1 LNKKFIRII
10 PKLDI
15 KNGLLIKGI
24 NLEGLRILGNPYDY
38 IKYYYDNGADEIIYL
53 DNIATLYGMPIL
65 NNDIKRAVSKNFI
78 PFAVGGGINKL
89 DDIERVLNSGADKV
103 CINSFFVHNPKFIS
117 KACKIFGS
125 STITVL
131 IESNKI
137 DNKYYLTT
145 SNGRDLV
152 KKNPLDWAKECEQY
166 GVGEVLLTS
175 VNKEGLQKG
184 FDISITKKISSQL
197 SIPVIAH
204 GGAGSFLDI
213 YKVISETNISGVGL
227 SSILHYDAVNKLRK
241 KTKIG
246 NLDFINEIAKKKV
259 NSKNNLRKL
268 KLYLKKKNINV
279 RI

>member
-1 LNKKFIRII
+1 MSKRFIRII

-24 NLEGLRILGNPYDY
+24 NLEGLRVLGNPNDY
-38 IKYYYDNGADEIIYL
+38 IKYYYNSGADEIIYL
-53 DNIATLYGMPIL
+53 DNIATLYGVPIL
-65 NNDIKRAVSKNFI
+65 NDDIKKAVSKNFI
-78 PFAVGGGINKL
+78 PFVVGGGINKL
-89 DDIERVLNSGADKV
+89 DDIERVLKSGADKV
-103 CINSFFVHNPKFIS
+103 CINSFFVNNPKFIS
-117 KACKIFGS
+117 KACKMFGS

-131 IESNKI
+131 IESNKVGK
-137 DNKYYLTT
+137 KYYITT

-152 KKNPLDWAKECEQY
+152 DKNPIEWAKECEQN

-184 FDISITKKISSQL
+184 FDISITKKVSNKL

-213 YKVISETNISGVGL
+213 YKVISKTSISGVSL
-227 SSILHYDAVNKLRK
+227 SSILHYDAVSKLGK
-241 KTKIG
+241 KTRIG
-246 NLDFINEIAKKKV
+246 NLDYI
-259 NSKNNLRKL
+259 NNLPNKIRAKN
-268 KLYLKKKNINV
+268 YLKKLKIYLKQKGINV